1 MRSGSFARIAATA
14 MIVFTFVFSGCG
26 PRKEETPPPAV
37 QYGVAD
43 LETMVKAHPQYS
55 SYFKLQ
61 TEYNQLLEQY
71 RNERNRLIQ
80 AASQQKRINAALS
93 DQTRRL
99 AAENE
104 LKARVKAKEDE
115 LNDGLKKLYSDISKN
130 HAASSSLN
138 LETLT
143 PEERAEMANL
153 QMKLTILGVT
163 GEEKETIK
171 DRLHFLME
179 LRASREKADM
189 TGWTADE
196 VKRMKNAKEKAESE
210 LTEFSRVTAEDIK
223 KRLASDNKAHLDQ
236 IEQSFDAGNQEWD
249 RAWQS
254 RIDSKQKQMADLK
267 KQIMADI
274 ETEAARVASD
284 KQLDMIFVKYK
295 ANINATDVTGDMVN
309 RIVNIKQEEING

>member
-1 MRSGSFARIAATA
+1 MRSGSFARIAAAA
-14 MIVFTFVFSGCG
+14 MIALSCVLSGCG
-26 PRKEETPPPAV
+26 AKKEETPPPAV
-37 QYGVAD
+37 HYGVAD
-43 LETMVKAHPQYS
+43 LETMVKAHPRYS

-80 AASQQKRINAALS
+80 AASRQKRINAALS

-104 LKARVKAKEDE
+104 LKAKVKAKEDE
-115 LNDGLKKLYSDISKN
+115 LNEGLKKLYSDISKK
-130 HAASSSLN
+130 HASSSSLK

-143 PEERAEMANL
+143 PEERVEMANL

-163 GEEKETIK
+163 GEEKEKIK
-171 DRLHFLME
+171 DRLHELMD

-196 VKRMKNAKEKAESE
+196 VSRMKKAREKAESE
-210 LTEFSRVTAEDIK
+210 LGEFSRMTAEDIK
-223 KRLASDNKAHLDQ
+223 KRLASDNKAQIDQ
-236 IEQSFDAGNQEWD
+236 MEQSFAASNQEWD
-249 RAWQS
+249 KTWQS

-274 ETEAARVASD
+274 EKEAARVASD
-284 KQLDMIFVKYK
+284 KELTMIFIKYK
-295 ANINATDVTGDMVN
+295 ANVNATDVTGDMVN